1 MSAVSSKK
9 DEYLQ
14 KFQRYKDE
22 KERQKKDQRLQISS
36 KLDTLK
42 PQNPSQKSWST
53 KKKSFTGVKPTE
65 QQSTNNQYCKENKKP
80 FIESL
85 TVTNKQTDKPQAS
98 KPVPEKHISKTV
110 PAKQVSKTIPVN
122 RKTGSVS
129 EARKVQTS
137 TLNVRKSLGHVNK
150 VSNPAGKPR
159 KSLPDTS
166 AGNPRKSL
174 PGTSNNKFH
183 ITLTKSIEVVNS
195 KLNQNGNSRKS
206 LSNNGNVRRS
216 ASNNENSRKSVLNK
230 DVNSRQSFSVKS
242 RRSISSVNVNSHH
255 RTSGVNNNKVK
266 SNVPKNKLIV
276 GQRSR
281 RHSDI
286 HKEQRKTKPASILKR
301 KSCFASIDI
310 EGVYTVSKTPDHG
323 RSVRFISPDTQE
335 DHNTSTFR
343 KTPKRPVDNVISDR
357 QPTPKHS
364 TKKPRHNEEQVVMRN
379 KLDEWLKSKG
389 KTPSK
394 FRHLMCFHDD
404 NNKTDSVTDS
414 CIKRSLTVEE
424 LTEQKAT
431 IDREDN
437 IAVNLADQFR
447 DAALEELDSMLEECT
462 TLFEAGC
469 PREDI
474 LSWLDS
480 IKQNIQLSKT
490 YAKFYICKANVLKGR
505 ENLEEVLKVYEEA
518 VVNSAQP
525 AHELATALTSIVKD
539 ICQQREKKARRRS
552 AADVQEENIFESS
565 AIQYTVRQMTPLSKK
580 RRKSASD
587 VKRTSP
593 CVVITPVRRSTRQ
606 SISCLP
612 SNLQDKNPTYKSL
625 EDVSDKKKTLFFPN
639 EALNYED
646 LDK

>member
-14 KFQRYKDE
+14 KFQKYKDE
-22 KERQKKDQRLQISS
+22 KEKHKKDQRLQISS
-36 KLDTLK
+36 KIDTLK
-42 PQNPSQKSWST
+42 PQNPSPKSWST
-53 KKKSFTGVKPTE
+53 KKKSFTGVKPTAH
-65 QQSTNNQYCKENKKP
+65 QSTVSQHCKENKKP
-80 FIESL
+80 FIEL
-85 TVTNKQTDKPQAS
+85 VTNTLTDKPRGS
-98 KPVPEKHISKTV
+98 KPLPEKQISKS
-110 PAKQVSKTIPVN
+110 APVN
-122 RKTGSVS
+122 RKTTGSVT
-129 EARKVQTS
+129 EAKKVQTS
-137 TLNVRKSLGHVNK
+137 TSNVRKSFGHVNK
-150 VSNPAGKPR
+150 VPNLAGKPR
-159 KSLPDTS
+159 KSLPDTC

-174 PGTSNNKFH
+174 PGTSNKKFH
-183 ITLTKSIEVVNS
+183 ITLTKSIEVDHS

-206 LSNNGNVRRS
+206 LSSNGNVRRS
-216 ASNNENSRKSVLNK
+216 VSNNENSRKSVSNK

-242 RRSISSVNVNSHH
+242 RRSIFSVNVYSH
-255 RTSGVNNNKVK
+255 RQTSGVNNKNVK
-266 SNVPKNKLIV
+266 SDVPKSKLV
-276 GQRSR
+276 MGQRSR

-286 HKEQRKTKPASILKR
+286 HKEQRKSKPASILKR

-310 EGVYTVSKTPDHG
+310 EGAYSKTPDHG
-323 RSVRFISPDTQE
+323 RSVRFISPDDTRE

-343 KTPKRPVDNVISDR
+343 KTPKRSVDNVISDR
-357 QPTPKHS
+357 QPTPKYS
-364 TKKPRHNEEQVVMRN
+364 AKKPRHNEEQVVMRN

-518 VVNSAQP
+518 VINSAQP

-539 ICQQREKKARRRS
+539 ICQKREKKARRRS

-565 AIQYTVRQMTPLSKK
+565 AIKYTVRQMTPLSKK

-587 VKRTSP
+587 VKRNSP
-593 CVVITPVRRSTRQ
+593 CVVITPVRRSTRR

-612 SNLQDKNPTYKSL
+612 SNLQDKNQTYKSL

-646 LDK
+646 LDE

>member
-1 MSAVSSKK
+1 M
-9 DEYLQ
+9 
-14 KFQRYKDE
+14 
-22 KERQKKDQRLQISS
+22 
-36 KLDTLK
+36 
-42 PQNPSQKSWST
+42 
-53 KKKSFTGVKPTE
+53 
-65 QQSTNNQYCKENKKP
+65 
-80 FIESL
+80 
-85 TVTNKQTDKPQAS
+85 
-98 KPVPEKHISKTV
+98 
-110 PAKQVSKTIPVN
+110 
-122 RKTGSVS
+122 
-129 EARKVQTS
+129 
-137 TLNVRKSLGHVNK
+137 
-150 VSNPAGKPR
+150 
-159 KSLPDTS
+159 
-166 AGNPRKSL
+166 
-174 PGTSNNKFH
+174 
-183 ITLTKSIEVVNS
+183 
-195 KLNQNGNSRKS
+195 
-206 LSNNGNVRRS
+206 
-216 ASNNENSRKSVLNK
+216 
-230 DVNSRQSFSVKS
+230 
-242 RRSISSVNVNSHH
+242 
-255 RTSGVNNNKVK
+255 
-266 SNVPKNKLIV
+266 

-286 HKEQRKTKPASILKR
+286 HKEQRKAKPASILKR

-310 EGVYTVSKTPDHG
+310 EGVYSKTPDHG
-323 RSVRFISPDTQE
+323 RSVRFISPDTRE

-357 QPTPKHS
+357 QPTPKYS
-364 TKKPRHNEEQVVMRN
+364 AKKPRHNEEQVVMRN

-505 ENLEEVLKVYEEA
+505 EDLEEVLKVYEEA
-518 VVNSAQP
+518 VINSAQP

-539 ICQQREKKARRRS
+539 ICQKREKKARRRS

-565 AIQYTVRQMTPLSKK
+565 AIKYTVRQMTPLSKK

-587 VKRTSP
+587 VKRNSP
-593 CVVITPVRRSTRQ
+593 CVVITPVRRSTRR

-612 SNLQDKNPTYKSL
+612 SNLQDKNQTYKSL

-646 LDK
+646 LDE